1 MDPDLDQS
9 KKEEQVNN
17 VENSLNTEV
26 KKDDTQPSKVLSE
39 EVNDDDEVTTSNS
52 QTNNENKEVD
62 PDLDQS
68 KKEEQ
73 VNNIENSLDS

>member
-52 QTNNENKEVD
+52 QTKNEN
-62 PDLDQS
+62 
-68 KKEEQ
+68 
-73 VNNIENSLDS
+73 